1 MSIKVD
7 IISGFLGAGK
17 TTLIKKLFKTGFNGE
32 KVVLIENE
40 FGEIGI
46 DGSFLK
52 KVGIDIKE
60 INSGCICCSLVGDFS
75 KSMEE
80 VINKFNPNRIIIEP
94 SGVGKLSDIIKAVEN
109 LKLDLVLNIVATIVD
124 GAKCKIYMKNFGE
137 FFNNQVEDAKSIIIS
152 KVENLEDEKII
163 EVYNLL
169 KNKNPNANIIL
180 TSLPNVDEKKLLE
193 VLEKNA
199 LITEQ
204 MKEKLESEHCCYS
217 HEEGHEHCCHN
228 HDEDHEHCCHSH
240 EEERHHHNADEIFVS
255 YGFESVRAYSKEE
268 LSHILDSLRDENVCG
283 LVLRAKGILRA
294 SDNDSWYYF
303 DYVSGDYQINE
314 GKEDFIGRFVVIGSK
329 LNKKN
334 IEKIILIK

>member
-1 MSIKVD
+1 M
-7 IISGFLGAGK
+7 
-17 TTLIKKLFKTGFNGE
+17 
-32 KVVLIENE
+32 
-40 FGEIGI
+40 
-46 DGSFLK
+46 
-52 KVGIDIKE
+52 
-60 INSGCICCSLVGDFS
+60 
-75 KSMEE
+75 
-80 VINKFNPNRIIIEP
+80 
-94 SGVGKLSDIIKAVEN
+94 
-109 LKLDLVLNIVATIVD
+109 
-124 GAKCKIYMKNFGE
+124 
-137 FFNNQVEDAKSIIIS
+137 
-152 KVENLEDEKII
+152 EDEKII

-217 HEEGHEHCCHN
+217 HEEGHEHCCHSHEEGHEHCCHNHDEGHEHCCHN

>member
-1 MSIKVD
+1 M
-7 IISGFLGAGK
+7 
-17 TTLIKKLFKTGFNGE
+17 
-32 KVVLIENE
+32 
-40 FGEIGI
+40 
-46 DGSFLK
+46 
-52 KVGIDIKE
+52 
-60 INSGCICCSLVGDFS
+60 
-75 KSMEE
+75 
-80 VINKFNPNRIIIEP
+80 
-94 SGVGKLSDIIKAVEN
+94 
-109 LKLDLVLNIVATIVD
+109 
-124 GAKCKIYMKNFGE
+124 
-137 FFNNQVEDAKSIIIS
+137 
-152 KVENLEDEKII
+152 EDEKII

-204 MKEKLESEHCCYS
+204 MKEKLESEHCCYSHEEGHEHCCHSHEEGHEHCCHNHDEGHEHCCHNHDEDHEHCCHNHDEGHEHCCHS